1 MFYKSPGYS
10 VWNMGFI
17 ADIFLFLWGIVS
29 SLFPFVILLSL
40 LIFIHEWGHFIVARL
55 CGVRVEVFSLGFGKK
70 LLKRKWGDTTYCV
83 SLIPLGGYVKM
94 FGDQYG
100 KEVPEKDRAVS
111 FLNKKLWQRAA
122 IVLAGPLMNFVL
134 AVFIL
139 AGLAMYGETRVHPV
153 IGDVDSSSL
162 SWQAGFKRGDRI
174 VTINDQIVKS
184 WREFKQIIFNSP
196 DKTLN
201 VKAKD
206 INGAAKTITVKPVKK
221 ETSNRMG
228 LLEEGGV
235 IEGLSYTVPMAVVG
249 VSDPSTLAGKAGLQ
263 TFDQIMSVDNIT
275 VNSWDDLSS
284 TLSKQLTSS
293 EKYWTLQVKDKERK
307 ELREAR
313 LPKPEN
319 LSSNLTAL
327 GLHSPD
333 LFISDL
339 KKNGPADRAGLERGD
354 FIVAVNGE
362 PITDWKLLIEKTNG
376 FTQEKPALALSIK
389 RDGKTKDISI
399 TPEKHIRIVDGKEDV
414 RYMMGVISG
423 HHHGPAGGTYVHKE
437 GIFTAGWVGLKKSL
451 EWCSMTG
458 LYLKKLLTGQI
469 SRRTLGGAISIGR
482 VAYDTYSYGLI
493 YFFNIM
499 AILSIQLF
507 LINLLPVPVLDGGHL
522 LFYICE
528 LFNGGPL
535 SLKKIM
541 VAQQIG
547 FVLIL
552 CLIIFTTFNDLDN
565 WFNLW

>member
-1 MFYKSPGYS
+1 
-10 VWNMGFI
+10 MGFI
-17 ADIFLFLWGIVS
+17 ADIFLFLWGTVN
-29 SLFPFVILLSL
+29 SLFPFIILLSL

-70 LLKRKWGDTTYCV
+70 LLKRKWGDTTYCL
-83 SLIPLGGYVKM
+83 SLVPLGGYVKM

-100 KEVPEKDRAVS
+100 KEVPEKDKDVS

-122 IVLAGPLMNFVL
+122 VVLAGPLMNFVL

-139 AGLAMYGETRVHPV
+139 AGLAMYGDTRMHPV
-153 IGDVDSSSL
+153 IGDIEPSSFAE
-162 SWQAGFKRGDRI
+162 QVGFKRGDRI
-174 VTINDQIVKS
+174 TSINDQTVKS
-184 WREFKQIIFNSP
+184 WREFSQIIFGSP
-196 DKTLN
+196 NKSLN
-201 VKAKD
+201 IKAENIK
-206 INGAAKTITVKPVKK
+206 GLTKTITVKPAKK
-221 ETSNRMG
+221 EIGNRMG

-235 IEGLSYTVPMAVVG
+235 IEGLSHIVPLAVVG
-249 VSDPSTLAGKAGLQ
+249 VSDLSTLAGKAGLQ
-263 TFDQIMSVDNIT
+263 TFDQIMSVDSLT
-275 VNSWDDLSS
+275 VNHWDDLSS
-284 TLSKQLTSS
+284 MFLKQFTSS
-293 EKYWTLQVKDKERK
+293 EKYWTLEVKDKEQK
-307 ELREAR
+307 EVREVR
-313 LPKPEN
+313 LQKPEN
-319 LSSNLTAL
+319 LSSDLTVL
-327 GLHSPD
+327 GLQAPD
-333 LFISDL
+333 LFISNL
-339 KKNGPADRAGLERGD
+339 KKNGPADRAGLKRGD
-354 FIVAVNGE
+354 LIVAVNGE
-362 PITDWKLLIEKTNG
+362 PVIDWKLLIEKTSS
-376 FTQEKPALALSIK
+376 FTQEKQALSLSIK
-389 RDGKTKDISI
+389 RDGEIKDISI
-399 TPEKHIRIVDGKEDV
+399 TPEKHVRIVDGKEDV
-414 RYMMGVISG
+414 RYMLGVVSG
-423 HHHGPAGGTYVHKE
+423 HHYGPAGGTYVHKE
-437 GIFTAGWVGLKKSL
+437 GVFMAGWVGLEKSL

-552 CLIIFTTFNDLDN
+552 CLVIFTTFNDLDN

>member
-1 MFYKSPGYS
+1 ME
-10 VWNMGFI
+10 FI
-17 ADIFLFLWGIVS
+17 TGSFLFLWGIVS

-70 LLKRKWGDTTYCV
+70 LLKKKWGDTTYCL

-100 KEVPEKDRAVS
+100 KEVPEKDKDVA
-111 FLNKKLWQRAA
+111 FLNKKLWQRTAV
-122 IVLAGPLMNFVL
+122 VLAGPLMNFVL

-139 AGLAMYGETRVHPV
+139 AGLAMYGNKRMHPV
-153 IGDVDSSSL
+153 VGEVAPSSL
-162 SWQAGFKRGDRI
+162 AEQVGFKAGDHI
-174 VTINDQIVKS
+174 ISVNDQAIKSLEEFNKIV
-184 WREFKQIIFNSP
+184 FDNSEQL
-196 DKTLN
+196 LN
-201 VKAKD
+201 IKMKGVGD
-206 INGAAKTITVKPVKK
+206 LDKTITVQPIKQEVG
-221 ETSNRMG
+221 NRMG
-228 LLEEGGV
+228 LLEKGGV
-235 IEGLSYTVPMAVVG
+235 IEGLSYMVPMAVVG
-249 VSDPSTLAGKAGLQ
+249 VSDSSSLAGKAGLR
-263 TFDQIMSVDNIT
+263 TFDQILSVDNIT

-284 TLSKQLTSS
+284 VLLEKFTASK
-293 EKYWTLQVKDKERK
+293 KYWNLQVKSKKQKTVKEIHIQK
-307 ELREAR
+307 
-313 LPKPEN
+313 PK
-319 LSSNLTAL
+319 NLTSELISL
-327 GLHSPD
+327 GLHMPD

-339 KKNGPADRAGLERGD
+339 KKNSPADQAGLKRGD
-354 FIVAVNGE
+354 LIAAINGE
-362 PITDWKLLIEKTNG
+362 AIADWNLLMETTGG
-376 FTQEKPALALSIK
+376 FTQEKQSLSLSIK
-389 RDGKTKDISI
+389 RDGEIKDVSI

-414 RYMMGVISG
+414 RYMLGVVSG

-437 GIFTAGWVGLKKSL
+437 SVFTAGWVGLKQSL
-451 EWCSMTG
+451 EWCAMTG
-458 LYLKKLLTGQI
+458 LYIKKLLTGQM
-469 SRRTLGGAISIGR
+469 SRRTLGGAIAIGR

-547 FVLIL
+547 LVMIL
-552 CLIIFTTFNDLDN
+552 FLVIFTTFNDLDN